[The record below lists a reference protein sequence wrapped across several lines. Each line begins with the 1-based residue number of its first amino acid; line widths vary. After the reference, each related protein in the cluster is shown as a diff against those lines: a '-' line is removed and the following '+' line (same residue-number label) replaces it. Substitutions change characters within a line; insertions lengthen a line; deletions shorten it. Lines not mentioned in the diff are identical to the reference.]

1 MLTDYGMFLDLITMK
16 TKNKMKRSL
25 LLLPVL
31 LITISSL
38 AQSGIDDVI
47 SAMKNGNASGVT
59 KYFDNYV
66 DIVMPDKGSNYS
78 KSQGELIL
86 KDFFANNGVKNF
98 DVKHKG
104 NNDNGDYCI
113 GTLQTKNGNY
123 RATVYM
129 RLKNNKQVIQDI
141 RIEQL

>member
-1 MLTDYGMFLDLITMK
+1 
-16 TKNKMKRSL
+16 MKRSL

-38 AQSGIDDVI
+38 AQGGIDEVI
-47 SAMKNGNASGVT
+47 SAMKSENASGIT
-59 KYFDNYV
+59 KYFDNYI

-78 KSQGELIL
+78 KSQGEIIL
-86 KDFFANNGVKNF
+86 KDFFSNNGVKNF
-98 DVKHKG
+98 EVRHKG

-113 GTLQTKNGNY
+113 GTLHTKNGNY

-129 RLKNNKQVIQDI
+129 RVKNNKQVIQDI